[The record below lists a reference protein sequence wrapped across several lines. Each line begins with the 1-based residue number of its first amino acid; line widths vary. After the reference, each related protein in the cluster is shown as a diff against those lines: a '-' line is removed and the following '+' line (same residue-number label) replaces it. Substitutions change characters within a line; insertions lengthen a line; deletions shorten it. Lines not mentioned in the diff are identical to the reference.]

1 MSALVCKKCGFEFN
15 GDANFCPVCGSKK
28 QESGTG
34 EHVRLLTLVRQAK
47 NEIRKVIKG
56 KDDMIDRVLMAF
68 FAAGNVLLE
77 DEPGTGKT
85 SLAKTIAKV
94 IDLDFRRL
102 QFTPDTMPS
111 DITGYTWFDGA
122 QNKMIYEKGVVFC
135 NLLLADEIN
144 RTSAKTQAALLES
157 MEEKT
162 VTVDGETRE
171 LPDPFYVIATQNPN
185 TSMGTQP
192 LPDSQRDRFLVRLF
206 MGYPDAKSEVD
217 ILMGSSKAAETF
229 RNVPRV
235 MGADELR
242 RICQF
247 VNETHANEDVCAYL
261 QRLVD
266 ATRHDPMIAVGVS
279 PRGSLGLL
287 RYARARAFMQGR
299 SYVTPQDVQESFL
312 PVCNHRITL
321 SAQARRE
328 DVDEYAVLNRI
339 LVSVPAKSMV
349 A

>member
-1 MSALVCKKCGFEFN
+1 MSTLKCIKCGYIFID
-15 GDANFCPVCGSKK
+15 DANYCPLCGTKR
-28 QESGTG
+28 QESGDNEYTG
-34 EHVRLLTLVRQAK
+34 LLQLVSQSK
-47 NEIRKVIKG
+47 DEIRKVIKG
-56 KDDMIDRVLMAF
+56 KDDIVDKVLMAF
-68 FAAGNVLLE
+68 FARGNVLLE

-85 SLAKTIAKV
+85 SLSKTIAKT

-111 DITGYTWFDGA
+111 DITGYTWYDSA
-122 QNKMIYEKGVVFC
+122 QKKMIYEKGVVFC

-162 VTVDGETRE
+162 VTVDGETHV

-192 LPDSQRDRFLVRLF
+192 LPDSQRDRFMIRLS
-206 MGYPDAKSEVD
+206 MGYPDADSEVD
-217 ILMGSSKAAETF
+217 ILMNSSVAAETF
-229 RNVPRV
+229 QNVHRV
-235 MGADELR
+235 MGITDLLQIIKTVNM
-242 RICQF
+242 IC
-247 VNETHANEDVCAYL
+247 ANEDVCRYI
-261 QRLVD
+261 QSLVE
-266 ATRHDPMIAVGVS
+266 ATRHDPMIQVGVS
-279 PRGSLGLL
+279 PRGTLCLL
-287 RYARARAFMQGR
+287 RYARAHAFMQGR
-299 SYVTPQDVQESFL
+299 AFVTPMDVQECFL

-328 DVDEYAVLNRI
+328 DVDEYTVLKRI
-339 LVSVPAKSMV
+339 LNNTQAKSLV